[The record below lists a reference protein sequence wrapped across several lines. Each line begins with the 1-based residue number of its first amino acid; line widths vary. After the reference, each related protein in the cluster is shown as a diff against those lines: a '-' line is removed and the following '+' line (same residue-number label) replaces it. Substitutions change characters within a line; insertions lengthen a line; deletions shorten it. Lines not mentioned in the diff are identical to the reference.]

1 MKLRNIVL
9 ACAVSSIALTAQS
22 KQEPLKLI
30 HSTPLPGFE
39 GDFDHFAVD
48 LKGKQLFVSAEKHHS
63 VEIFNLDGEHTGSIT
78 EVTTPHTLAFD
89 IKKNNLIVADGG
101 DNAIKFFGAKD
112 HQLIK
117 RVPVAADPDAGI
129 YDAEKRIFYVG
140 NGGKPDHKDSSFIS
154 LISVDDMTETAKI
167 EVPSANLEAMA
178 INRKANLMYVNMRD
192 KKQVGVVNLS
202 TKAFEKAWTVPELN
216 LNTPLTFDAKNN
228 RIFIAGR
235 KPGKLFVLN
244 SNNGEVVTTLDCIDI
259 ADDMTF
265 DAAHHRIFVTGSGGV
280 TVYEQENADQYKIVT
295 QFDTKH
301 GKTSEYVAAL
311 KRFYI
316 IHTKTDDDI
325 AGLQVYQVS

>member
-1 MKLRNIVL
+1 MKLRNIIL
-9 ACAVSSIALTAQS
+9 ACAISSAALIAQP

-30 HSTPLPGFE
+30 RSTPLPGFE

-48 LKGKQLFVSAEKHHS
+48 LKGGQLFVSAEEHHS
-63 VEIFNLDGEHTGSIT
+63 VEIFNLDGEHVGSIT

-89 IKKNNLIVADGG
+89 AKNNNLIVADGG
-101 DNAIKFFGAKD
+101 DNAIKFFGGKD
-112 HQLIK
+112 HKLIN

-129 YDAEKRIFYVG
+129 YDTEKRIFYVG
-140 NGGKPDHKDSSFIS
+140 NGGKPDHKDSSYIS
-154 LISVDDMTETAKI
+154 LISLDEMTETAKI
-167 EVPSANLEAMA
+167 EVPANNLEAMA
-178 INRKANLMYVNMRD
+178 INRKSNILYVNMRD
-192 KKQVGVVNLS
+192 KKQVGVVNLN
-202 TKAFEKAWTVPELN
+202 TKSFEKAWTVPGLN
-216 LNTPLTFDAKNN
+216 LNTPLTFDAKND

-244 SNNGEVVTTLDCIDI
+244 SNNGEVITTLDCSDI

-265 DAAHHRIFVTGSGGV
+265 DAAHHRIFVTGAGGV
-280 TVYEQENADQYKIVT
+280 SVYEQESADKYKILT

-301 GKTSEYVAAL
+301 GKTSEYVASL

-325 AGLQVYQVS
+325 AGLQVYKVS